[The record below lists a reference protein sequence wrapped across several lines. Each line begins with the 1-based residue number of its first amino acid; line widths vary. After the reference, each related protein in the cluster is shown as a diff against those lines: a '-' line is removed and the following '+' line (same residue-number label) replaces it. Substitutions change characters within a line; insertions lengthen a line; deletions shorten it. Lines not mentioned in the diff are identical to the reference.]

1 MTQTPSLSSRD
12 CNLVEEKR
20 REGGW
25 ERQKAMALEYIREV
39 LLWNKCPE
47 LLWHWV
53 TPVGEWGSETNSWR
67 AVSEDSVKG
76 EKEEEVASG
85 RGP

>member
-25 ERQKAMALEYIREV
+25 ERQKAIALEYIREV

-47 LLWHWV
+47 LLGHWV

-76 EKEEEVASG
+76 EKEVASG